1 VTRPAARRAAALA
14 LVFAACTARAR
25 AQEPQAVEPAAQ
37 ARPAPQQEPVQAKEP
52 GYGKRLWVDLKAL
65 AARPAHLDGRDWRN
79 LGIAALAV
87 GGTMAFDEEI
97 RDFVQGYRSD
107 EGDDA
112 AETLRPLG
120 HRTGPALLLGGLWV
134 AGALADEPSLV
145 AIGKDGVEASL
156 FSVVLITPVMKK
168 LVGRARPDEDLGPT
182 HFEPFSEYQSFP
194 SGEATQ
200 AFTIAAV
207 VAAHTENPWVEGVSW
222 GLAGLIGLERL
233 YLDRHWA
240 SDVVAGALIGA
251 GVGSWVA
258 RRQMRA
264 EATPGGVAWVVLPAV
279 GRGSYGVFG
288 SVLF

>member
-1 VTRPAARRAAALA
+1 VAGAALA
-14 LVFAACTARAR
+14 REQAPQPAAPAAS
-25 AQEPQAVEPAAQ
+25 AALEQPAPEQEPAERTEP
-37 ARPAPQQEPVQAKEP
+37 R
-52 GYGKRLWVDLKAL
+52 YGKRLWVDLKAL
-65 AARPAHLDGRDWRN
+65 VARPAHLDGRDWRN

-87 GGTMAFDEEI
+87 GGTMVFDEEI
-97 RDFVQGYRSD
+97 RDFVQGYRSE

-120 HRTGPALLLGGLWV
+120 NRTGPALLLGGLWV

-168 LVGRARPDEDLGPT
+168 LVGRARPDEELGPT
-182 HFEPFSEYQSFP
+182 HFEPFSEFQSFP

-207 VAAHTENPWVEGVSW
+207 IAAHTENPWVEGVSW

-264 EATPGGVAWVVLPAV
+264 ESAPGGVAWVVVPAV

-288 SVLF
+288 SVSF